1 MSSTAR
7 LHSASAGS
15 VDLSVELQLVE
26 GRAPNAD
33 WCTLSGRC
41 RPSPSPIAQ
50 TGGMDARGFAVRKL
64 DPDEIASLRKVG
76 VELFANRNVACARLT
91 LHAAE
96 AADARAAL
104 ALAKTDD
111 PIALRDFG
119 LRGAFAYPAMARTWY
134 DKGNSVRPRRSVAS
148 TR

>member
-1 MSSTAR
+1 
-7 LHSASAGS
+7 
-15 VDLSVELQLVE
+15 LVHLE
-26 GRAPNAD
+26 WAQPAE
-33 WCTLSGRC
+33 
-41 RPSPSPIAQ
+41 PKPAIAQ

-134 DKGNSVRPRRSVAS
+134 DKVREFGSTEAQRRLHTLAS
-148 TR
+148 RSE